1 MAEGGTRVTAGQH
14 LLSAHVLTHL
24 VEALWPGF

>member
-1 MAEGGTRVTAGQH
+1 MAEGGTRGTVGQR
-14 LLSAHVLTHL
+14 LLGAHVLTHL